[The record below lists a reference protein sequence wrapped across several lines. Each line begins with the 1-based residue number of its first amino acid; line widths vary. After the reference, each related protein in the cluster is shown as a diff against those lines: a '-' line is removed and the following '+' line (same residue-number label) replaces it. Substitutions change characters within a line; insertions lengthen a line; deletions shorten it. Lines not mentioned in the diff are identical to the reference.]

1 MTQEQRT
8 YEGKCHCGS
17 VQFQFT
23 GEPITG
29 AMRCNCSI
37 CRRKNAIMSREYYP
51 PERFKLLS
59 GADDLAVYRFGDHDV
74 NHNFCKHCGVYPFHD
89 VVDKPA
95 HGRRVNFGCVDEIDA
110 NALPI
115 RVFDGR
121 DTWKYLD
128 EE

>member
-8 YEGKCHCGS
+8 YEGKCHCGA

-23 GEPITG
+23 GKPIVN

-37 CRRKNAIMSREYYP
+37 CRRKNAIMSSEYYP
-51 PERFKLLS
+51 PDRFTLLS
-59 GADDLAVYRFGDHDV
+59 GADDLTAYRFGDFDV
-74 NHNFCKHCGVYPFHD
+74 SHMFCKHCGIFTFNEG
-89 VVDKPA
+89 VDDPNSS
-95 HGRRVNFGCVDEIDA
+95 RRINLGCVDEFDVHD
-110 NALPI
+110 LPI

-121 DTWKYLD
+121 DTWKYL